1 MKFLKKSG
9 EYTMKSHFFAM
20 LARMKYINRWALM
33 RNTREENLCQHS
45 METAAFAHALALI
58 KNKHFGGNLNADRA
72 STLALYHDMPE
83 IITGD
88 LPTPVKYF
96 SPDMKEVY
104 SRVENNACQ
113 KLVSMLPEELQEDYT
128 PLFFKNEEDEYLWK
142 IVKAADKISALT
154 KCLEEKKAGNAEF
167 DSALKSTEKSIRDM
181 HMQEAD
187 YFLDT
192 FIPSFSLTLDE
203 QN

>member
-1 MKFLKKSG
+1 MN
-9 EYTMKSHFFAM
+9 SHFFAM

-33 RNTREENLCQHS
+33 RNIQEESICQHS
-45 METAAFAHALALI
+45 MEAAAFAHALALI
-58 KNKHFGGNLNADRA
+58 KNKYFGGSLNADRA
-72 STLALYHDMPE
+72 AVLALYHDMPE

-96 SPDMKEVY
+96 NEDMIEVY
-104 SRVENNACQ
+104 SKVEESACT
-113 KLVSMLPEELQEDYT
+113 KLLSMLPEELKADFS
-128 PLFFKNEEDEYLWK
+128 PLFFKEKEDEYLWK

-154 KCLEEKKAGNAEF
+154 KCLEEQKAGNREF
-167 DSALKSTEKSIRDM
+167 DSALKATEKAIRDLKM
-181 HMQEAD
+181 EEAD

-192 FIPSFSLTLDE
+192 FLPSFSLTLDE

>member
-1 MKFLKKSG
+1 MN
-9 EYTMKSHFFAM
+9 SHFFAM

-33 RNTREENLCQHS
+33 RNIQEESICQHS

-58 KNKHFGGNLNADRA
+58 RNKYFGGDLNADRA
-72 STLALYHDMPE
+72 AVLALYHDMPE

-96 SPDMKEVY
+96 NEDMREVY
-104 SRVENNACQ
+104 SKVEENACA
-113 KLVSMLPEELQEDYT
+113 KLLSMLPEELKEDFS
-128 PLFFKNEEDEYLWK
+128 PFFFKEEKDEYLWK

-154 KCLEEKKAGNAEF
+154 KCLEEKKAGNREF
-167 DSALKSTEKSIRDM
+167 ESALVSTEKSIREM
-181 HMQEAD
+181 NMEEAD

-192 FIPSFSLTLDE
+192 FLDSFSLTLDE

>member
-1 MKFLKKSG
+1 MN
-9 EYTMKSHFFAM
+9 SHFFAM

-33 RNTREENLCQHS
+33 RNVQEESICQHS

-58 KNKHFGGNLNADRA
+58 RNKYFGGNLNADRA
-72 STLALYHDMPE
+72 AVLALYHDMPE

-96 SPDMKEVY
+96 NEDIKEVY
-104 SRVENNACQ
+104 SKIEENACT
-113 KLVSMLPEELQEDYT
+113 KLLSMLPAELQEDFS
-128 PLFFKNEEDEYLWK
+128 PLFFREEEDEYLWK

-154 KCLEEKKAGNAEF
+154 KCLEERKAGNKEF
-167 DSALKSTEKSIRDM
+167 ESALKSTEKAIRDM
-181 HMQEAD
+181 KMEEAD
-187 YFLDT
+187 FFLDT
-192 FIPSFSLTLDE
+192 FLDSFSLTLDE

>member
-1 MKFLKKSG
+1 MN
-9 EYTMKSHFFAM
+9 SHFFAM

-33 RNTREENLCQHS
+33 RNIQEESICQHS

-58 KNKHFGGNLNADRA
+58 RNKHFGGNLNADRA
-72 STLALYHDMPE
+72 AVLALYHDMPE

-96 SPDMKEVY
+96 NEDMREVY
-104 SRVENNACQ
+104 SKVEENACT
-113 KLVSMLPEELQEDYT
+113 KLLSMLPDELKDDYS
-128 PLFFKNEEDEYLWK
+128 PLFFKEEKDEYLWK

-154 KCLEEKKAGNAEF
+154 KCLEEKKAGNREF
-167 DSALKSTEKSIRDM
+167 ESALASTEKSIREM
-181 HMQEAD
+181 NMEEAD

-192 FIPSFSLTLDE
+192 FLHSFSLTLDE

>member
-1 MKFLKKSG
+1 MN
-9 EYTMKSHFFAM
+9 SHFFAM

-33 RNTREENLCQHS
+33 RNIQEESICQHS

-58 KNKHFGGNLNADRA
+58 RNKYFGGDLNADRA
-72 STLALYHDMPE
+72 AVLALYHDMPE

-96 SPDMKEVY
+96 NEDMREVY
-104 SRVENNACQ
+104 SKVEENACA
-113 KLVSMLPEELQEDYT
+113 KLLSMLPEELKEDFS
-128 PLFFKNEEDEYLWK
+128 PLFFKEEKDEYLWK

-154 KCLEEKKAGNAEF
+154 KCLEEKKAGNREF
-167 DSALKSTEKSIRDM
+167 ESALVSTEKSIREM
-181 HMQEAD
+181 NMEEAD

-192 FIPSFSLTLDE
+192 FLDSFSLTLDE

>member
-1 MKFLKKSG
+1 MNN
-9 EYTMKSHFFAM
+9 HFFAM

-33 RNTREENLCQHS
+33 RNIQEESICQHS

-58 KNKHFGGNLNADRA
+58 KNKFFSGNVDADRA
-72 STLALYHDMPE
+72 AVLALYHDMPE

-96 SPDMKEVY
+96 NEDMREVY
-104 SRVENNACQ
+104 SKVEENACI
-113 KLVSMLPEELQEDYT
+113 KLLSMLPEELKDEYS
-128 PLFFKNEEDEYLWK
+128 PLFFKDEKDEYLWK

-154 KCLEEKKAGNAEF
+154 KCLEEKKAGNREF
-167 DSALKSTEKSIRDM
+167 ESALISTEKAIREM
-181 HMQEAD
+181 KMEEAD

-192 FIPSFSLTLDE
+192 FLESFSLTLDE

>member
-1 MKFLKKSG
+1 MN
-9 EYTMKSHFFAM
+9 SHFFAM
-20 LARMKYINRWALM
+20 LARMKYVNRWALM
-33 RNTREENLCQHS
+33 RNIQEESICQHS

-58 KNKHFGGNLNADRA
+58 KNKYFGAELNADRA
-72 STLALYHDMPE
+72 AVLALYHDMPE

-96 SPDMKEVY
+96 NEDMREVY
-104 SRVENNACQ
+104 SKVEENACQ
-113 KLVSMLPEELQEDYT
+113 KLLSMLPEDLHDDYS
-128 PLFFKNEEDEYLWK
+128 PLFFPTEEDEYLWK

-154 KCLEEKKAGNAEF
+154 KCLEEKKAGNREF
-167 DSALKSTEKSIRDM
+167 DSALVSTEKAIREM
-181 HMQEAD
+181 KMEEAD

-192 FIPSFSLTLDE
+192 FLPSFSLTLDE

>member
-1 MKFLKKSG
+1 MN
-9 EYTMKSHFFAM
+9 SHFFAM

-33 RNTREENLCQHS
+33 RNIQEESICQHS

-58 KNKHFGGNLNADRA
+58 KNKYFGGSLNADRA
-72 STLALYHDMPE
+72 AVLALYHDMPE

-96 SPDMKEVY
+96 NEDMKEVY
-104 SRVENNACQ
+104 SKVEENACT
-113 KLVSMLPEELQEDYT
+113 KLLSMLPEELKEDFS
-128 PLFFKNEEDEYLWK
+128 PLFFKEEKDEYLWK

-154 KCLEEKKAGNAEF
+154 KCLEEQKAGNREF
-167 DSALKSTEKSIRDM
+167 DSALKGTEKAIRDM
-181 HMQEAD
+181 KMAEAD

-192 FIPSFSLTLDE
+192 FLPSFSLTLDE